1 MTEDKALNQTLVLE
15 NFFSNPNFFGGIIKY
30 WREERGWS
38 RKKLA
43 DEVNMHPSNI
53 QRYEE
58 GKIANIP
65 FSVVA
70 VFANAFKVNI
80 ETFLGKDIID
90 KISYKLFEDFA
101 KENDKKNEKI
111 AELKVIENVFKKL
124 NIQYNPYFDA
134 NRNKIQNGEL
144 NPEFNIFY
152 GNFSLNIDL
161 DMLVF
166 IILLLTPNKD
176 PFNERLITYEEAIN
190 FFENNVETKG
200 DEYATHLRNQFNN
213 FWFLLY
219 SFRYPIYN
227 SNSTSRKRFLIELKT
242 FLRFMK
248 NARLSQQECNE
259 LVEGIKMA
267 YLILNQ
273 IPKVLNFE
281 TNNTGNNEG
290 GKYD

>member
-1 MTEDKALNQTLVLE
+1 MTKDKSLNSAVLLE
-15 NFFSNPNFFGGIIKY
+15 NFFSNPNFFGAIIKY
-30 WREERGWS
+30 WREEKGWS

-58 GKIANIP
+58 GKITNIP

-80 ETFLGKDIID
+80 ETFLSKDIID
-90 KISYKLFEDFA
+90 KISYKLFENFV
-101 KENDKKNEKI
+101 KENDRKNEKI
-111 AELKVIENVFKKL
+111 AELKVIENIFKKL
-124 NIQYNPYFDA
+124 GIQYGPYFED
-134 NRNKIQNGEL
+134 NLDKIQKGEL
-144 NPEFNIFY
+144 NPEFKILY
-152 GNFSLNIDL
+152 GNFWLHIDL

-176 PFNERLITYEEAIN
+176 PFTERLISYEEANN
-190 FFENNVETKG
+190 FFENNVESKG
-200 DEYATHLRNQFNN
+200 DEYATYLRNQFNN
-213 FWFLLY
+213 FGFLLY
-219 SFRYPIYN
+219 SFKYPIYN
-227 SNSTSRKRFLIELKT
+227 NNPTSKKRFLIELKA

-259 LVEGIKMA
+259 LVEGLKMS

-273 IPKVLNFE
+273 IPKILNLDI
-281 TNNTGNNEG
+281 NNTDDNEG
-290 GKYD
+290 EKYE